1 MFEALCEFLEPD
13 MASHPLGV
21 SLEIQEIVPETSHKK
36 SNLHDYVKRRQEAD
50 RE

>member
-1 MFEALCEFLEPD
+1 MEA
-13 MASHPLGV
+13 HPLGV

-50 RE
+50 HE